1 MTNKTTTLGA
11 LILFTL
17 GGCAA
22 TGLGDGPRQD
32 VTARMATIQQPV
44 QGCYEA
50 ALKRNRKLKGLM
62 TVAFDTA
69 PDSGKFTNV
78 KVVRNDLP
86 DPELE
91 VCVKEQVGGLALAAP
106 TKTKIGVEY
115 PFNFT
120 SVE

>member
-1 MTNKTTTLGA
+1 MAMLKTTTKLMVLLA
-11 LILFTL
+11 L
-17 GGCAA
+17 GGCAS

-44 QGCYEA
+44 AGCYEA

-62 TVAFDTA
+62 TVSFDTA
-69 PDSGKFTNV
+69 PETGKFTNV

-91 VCVKEQVGGLALAAP
+91 ACVKTQVESLALATP
-106 TKTKIGVEY
+106 PKTKLGVEY
-115 PFNFT
+115 PFNFNP
-120 SVE
+120 VD